1 VKFWLARMVQG
12 FPNICYL
19 NAFDKILVAN
29 NPLDLVNIS
38 IIYMYG
44 SLVEWLHA
52 MQINKLLH
60 FFF

>member
-38 IIYMYG
+38 IIYMFM
-44 SLVEWLHA
+44 V
-52 MQINKLLH
+52 LLWNGYMPCR
-60 FFF
+60 

>member
-29 NPLDLVNIS
+29 PLDLKSNM
-38 IIYMYG
+38 YMFM
-44 SLVEWLHA
+44 V
-52 MQINKLLH
+52 LLWNGYMPCR
-60 FFF
+60 